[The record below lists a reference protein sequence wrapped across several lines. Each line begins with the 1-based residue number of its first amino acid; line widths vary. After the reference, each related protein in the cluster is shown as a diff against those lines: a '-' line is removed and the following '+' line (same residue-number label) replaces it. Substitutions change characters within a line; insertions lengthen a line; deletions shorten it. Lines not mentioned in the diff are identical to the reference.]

1 MSVSEQPT
9 FATCD
14 ICDAFEDDT
23 SGDIRVLPPVFKD
36 FGALKRFCGP
46 VATLRCLEDNSRVKE
61 AVGEPGGGRVLVVDG
76 AGSRRCALL
85 GDLLAKQAAD
95 NGWAGV
101 IVHGCVRDSADIAGF
116 DLGVL
121 ALATLPRRSNRQ
133 GAGERDVPVEFAGA
147 RIRPGDYLY
156 ADEDGVLVAPRALL
170 PG

>member
-1 MSVSEQPT
+1 MT
-9 FATCD
+9 FKTADLCD
-14 ICDAFEDDT
+14 EHAAKQQVLEPLFRSYGGRRRF
-23 SGDIRVLPPVFKD
+23 SGPASTV
-36 FGALKRFCGP
+36 
-46 VATLRCLEDNSRVKE
+46 RCLEDNSRVKE